1 MLVWLPTTFIVALFL
16 WPPSSRLLM
25 VWVLLPVGGLL
36 TVELA
41 SFVIRR
47 IFNKLTTH
55 GPYIKVYPHPGFL
68 ASQHKYKARR
78 GDAVAPTAHCVP
90 CLSPGLTAF
99 RPWMAHAH
107 ALLGTLDNGAR
118 QTQLTLR
125 VVAPATEPYSLWRVR
140 LHRPLHALRDGL
152 STGRVAHGLD
162 LR

>member
-1 MLVWLPTTFIVALFL
+1 
-16 WPPSSRLLM
+16 M

-55 GPYIKVYPHPGFL
+55 GPYIKVYPHP
-68 ASQHKYKARR
+68 ASADWLSSEPAQIQGPTRRR
-78 GDAVAPTAHCVP
+78 GRAHSALRILLVACA
-90 CLSPGLTAF
+90 GLTAL
-99 RPWMAHAH
+99 RPWMAHTH
-107 ALLGTLDNGAR
+107 APLCTLDNGAR

>member
-90 CLSPGLTAF
+90 CLSPAL
-99 RPWMAHAH
+99 
-107 ALLGTLDNGAR
+107 ALLLYGPGWPTPMRSSAPWTMAR
-118 QTQLTLR
+118 GKLN
-125 VVAPATEPYSLWRVR
+125 
-140 LHRPLHALRDGL
+140 
-152 STGRVAHGLD
+152 
-162 LR
+162 

>member
-1 MLVWLPTTFIVALFL
+1 
-16 WPPSSRLLM
+16 M

-55 GPYIKVYPHPGFL
+55 GPYIKVFPHPAFL
-68 ASQHKYKARR
+68 ASQHKHKARR
-78 GDAVAPTAHCVP
+78 GDAATRRRGRAHSALRVLLVACA
-90 CLSPGLTAF
+90 GLTAL
-99 RPWMAHAH
+99 RPWMAHTH
-107 ALLGTLDNGAR
+107 APLGTLDNGAR

>member
-1 MLVWLPTTFIVALFL
+1 
-16 WPPSSRLLM
+16 M

-90 CLSPGLTAF
+90 CLSPAATV
-99 RPWMAHAH
+99 R
-107 ALLGTLDNGAR
+107 NG
-118 QTQLTLR
+118 
-125 VVAPATEPYSLWRVR
+125 
-140 LHRPLHALRDGL
+140 
-152 STGRVAHGLD
+152 TGRLKVPKRIFEPDEAGSAASMGPAP
-162 LR
+162 

>member
-1 MLVWLPTTFIVALFL
+1 
-16 WPPSSRLLM
+16 M

-55 GPYIKVYPHPGFL
+55 GPYIKVYPHRSFL

-90 CLSPGLTAF
+90 CLSP
-99 RPWMAHAH
+99 
-107 ALLGTLDNGAR
+107 ALAILLYGPGWPTPMRSSGEIMLRMFCVRDEWEKVSVR
-118 QTQLTLR
+118 EQT
-125 VVAPATEPYSLWRVR
+125 
-140 LHRPLHALRDGL
+140 
-152 STGRVAHGLD
+152 
-162 LR
+162 